1 MAGAEVIITGNIDPT
16 TAKPLVEKYIGSL
29 PAKKAGKWI
38 DRNVDIVPGQIEKS
52 FSTKMDTPKTTCMLI
67 ASGKVAA
74 DPKNRILMSVLEGCL
89 NQLYTETVREDEGG
103 TYGVGCQGTLVS
115 IPKEEGQIFIQF
127 DTDPERAEKLI
138 ALTLDG
144 LKSMA
149 AAGPGEV
156 FLNKSKENLLK
167 TVPENRISNAYWS
180 NCLLNYYR
188 TGNDLDTNREEII
201 SAVTVEDV
209 RAFAAA
215 LLDQG
220 NLIKIVMNPE
230 K

>member
-1 MAGAEVIITGNIDPT
+1 M
-16 TAKPLVEKYIGSL
+16 
-29 PAKKAGKWI
+29 
-38 DRNVDIVPGQIEKS
+38 
-52 FSTKMDTPKTTCMLI
+52 
-67 ASGKVAA
+67 AA
-74 DPKNRILMSVLEGCL
+74 DPKSRLIMSVLEGCL

-115 IPKEEGQIFIQF
+115 IPKEEAQIFIQF
-127 DTDPERAEKLI
+127 DTDPDRAEKLI
-138 ALTLDG
+138 ALTYDG

-149 AAGPGEV
+149 VTGPSEV

-167 TVPENRISNAYWS
+167 TVPEKRINNSYWS
-180 NCLLNYYR
+180 SCLMNYYN
-188 TGNDLDTNREEII
+188 TGNDLDANREELI
-201 SAVTVEDV
+201 SSITVEDV
-209 RAFAAA
+209 RAFTAK